1 MLRNISKIQGLRKVL
16 VNLNRP
22 NAVLNTQQMFNF
34 SHGENEKSN
43 ETIKN
48 LM

>member
-1 MLRNISKIQGLRKVL
+1 MLRNISKIQGLRKIL

-22 NAVLNTQQMFNF
+22 NAVLNTQQKFNF
-34 SHGENEKSN
+34 SHGKNEKSN